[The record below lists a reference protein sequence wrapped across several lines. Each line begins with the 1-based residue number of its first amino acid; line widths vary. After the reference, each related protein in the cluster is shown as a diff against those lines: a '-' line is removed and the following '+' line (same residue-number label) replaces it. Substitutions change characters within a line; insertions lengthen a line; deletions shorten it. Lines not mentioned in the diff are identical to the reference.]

1 MVHDLLPLALRDVNR
16 RGHRLLAVSVV
27 ACDVEEF
34 PCRTRHVTP
43 ELVDEGGARCPVL
56 KFRDGVVIGRAGELS
71 AVLGEASYELAES
84 LPWLL
89 LAVMQL
95 PLLARAHVRALEV
108 AHEDPT

>member
-43 ELVDEGGARCPVL
+43 ELVDEGGARRPVL